1 MLSVTRYMTSDT
13 FQRPG
18 RSCAPAPP
26 SPPRGHITH
35 LLEQTLHKV
44 AISAGSR
51 KRQVS
56 DKLGSAADGQAG
68 RWGGQA
74 APRREPRSPASSQG
88 RRGSASRQV
97 RALSQ
102 APLPSAWKPLLP
114 AAAAS
119 RGALSP
125 VLWSELHQGR
135 WSGHSEGWSSRE
147 RRYVCWLRVAK
158 SGCMSVPVSQLP
170 GQGAISGA
178 DASPALGG
186 LSKYSTAAG
195 SPDEIPPDGHVQ
207 PTGPAWC
214 RAEMLCRRLWR
225 VAWPRLWRP
234 ARLKFTP
241 ASSPAPR
248 WGWGW
253 AWGNDRTS

>member
-1 MLSVTRYMTSDT
+1 MGRRLRGGSHAHPPARRGAGAR
-13 FQRPG
+13 RPG
-18 RSCAPAPP
+18 RCAP
-26 SPPRGHITH
+26 
-35 LLEQTLHKV
+35 
-44 AISAGSR
+44 SARPLSHRPGN
-51 KRQVS
+51 
-56 DKLGSAADGQAG
+56 LC
-68 RWGGQA
+68 
-74 APRREPRSPASSQG
+74 SPA
-88 RRGSASRQV
+88 AE
-97 RALSQ
+97 
-102 APLPSAWKPLLP
+102 
-114 AAAAS
+114 AS

-135 WSGHSEGWSSRE
+135 WGGHSEGRSSRE
-147 RRYVCWLRVAK
+147 RRYVCRLRVAK